1 MQQVQSP
8 TFLASQLALSPSCA
22 FLFFKAQC
30 IPKVLNASLPC
41 VFLIKSRSFLF
52 FFVFFRVP
60 FVGAK
65 LAVPLVFPPRSL
77 CVCVTTRRL
86 SSRLAALE
94 KKRQNLTD
102 YYRFYCLSQNAIMA
116 NSCCTPPPV
125 RDMYRI
131 GSDYS
136 IDYYYCQIS
145 IIGSRHFSA
154 TVGVLTGPAFYSFFS
169 KEKKKKKSTSPARFP
184 SHRNRVQ

>member
-1 MQQVQSP
+1 M
-8 TFLASQLALSPSCA
+8 
-22 FLFFKAQC
+22 
-30 IPKVLNASLPC
+30 
-41 VFLIKSRSFLF
+41 SFLSSHVHF
-52 FFVFFRVP
+52 FSSSFFFRVP

-102 YYRFYCLSQNAIMA
+102 YYRFYCLSQNAITA

-145 IIGSRHFSA
+145 ITGSRHFSA
-154 TVGVLTGPAFYSFFS
+154 TVGVLTGPAFYFFFP
-169 KEKKKKKSTSPARFP
+169 KKRRRRKKSTSPARFP